1 MPEDRFK
8 RRPKPSSGLPSG
20 LRPDERFQLV
30 AKLISTP
37 EVVEGVARSYLD
49 FEELIRDKFL
59 RLTGEVGIPGESRL
73 FNDLL
78 LLLKGLRDL
87 VEFPHL
93 ANKNVLAIGGGFS
106 SGKSRFINAL
116 LGGEKLLPY
125 GINPTTAIPTY
136 LTNGDSETIRT
147 LNTFNRSEEL
157 SRKDFQAISHAF
169 NEDEMSP
176 QNCVSFYHIL
186 KLVQIQTPMFKWKN
200 VALIDTP
207 GYSKPHSAGVSAL
220 IGTNAGNTDE
230 EKARE
235 HLSQADHLIWAVP
248 ATSGTL
254 RQDDIDFLKDK
265 VQWDK
270 PVYLLITKCDES
282 TDANLRDQ
290 VCQICDDFAKT
301 FHMAGWSAYSSKRKE
316 VLDGDD
322 PCKWLD
328 AIDAK
333 VKYTQWRGRFKAVI
347 DKVVRFNASEEES
360 CSALEKSLKP
370 VFLNC
375 DDVLEDAQ
383 ISAVKK
389 AMDRL
394 REERGLRSK
403 ATARFVSFGNDVE
416 RRLDDI
422 LTRLGITDETASSV
436 GLVAT
441 MKYSE
446 KKCNL
451 KKGDVVFGV
460 VEVFMKFTGC
470 FLKVDGMD
478 QQAKISIKELNRAY
492 SSPNRTFA
500 VGKRIRL
507 SVYDVDYGKKVVT
520 FTATPAETRDLK
532 KEQND
537 VC

>member
-1 MPEDRFK
+1 MPDKIDPFK

-20 LRPDERFQLV
+20 LSPDERFQLV

-78 LLLKGLRDL
+78 LLLKDLRDL

-200 VALIDTP
+200 VALLDTP

-220 IGTNAGNTDE
+220 IGTDAGNTDE

-360 CSALEKSLKP
+360 CYTP
-370 VFLNC
+370 PC
-375 DDVLEDAQ
+375 Y
-383 ISAVKK
+383 
-389 AMDRL
+389 DRL
-394 REERGLRSK
+394 VPALRHC
-403 ATARFVSFGNDVE
+403 A
-416 RRLDDI
+416 
-422 LTRLGITDETASSV
+422 
-436 GLVAT
+436 
-441 MKYSE
+441 
-446 KKCNL
+446 
-451 KKGDVVFGV
+451 
-460 VEVFMKFTGC
+460 
-470 FLKVDGMD
+470 
-478 QQAKISIKELNRAY
+478 
-492 SSPNRTFA
+492 
-500 VGKRIRL
+500 
-507 SVYDVDYGKKVVT
+507 
-520 FTATPAETRDLK
+520 
-532 KEQND
+532 D
-537 VC
+537 VCPPYFQRFLFRNLPQGCKNLSGNRNEP